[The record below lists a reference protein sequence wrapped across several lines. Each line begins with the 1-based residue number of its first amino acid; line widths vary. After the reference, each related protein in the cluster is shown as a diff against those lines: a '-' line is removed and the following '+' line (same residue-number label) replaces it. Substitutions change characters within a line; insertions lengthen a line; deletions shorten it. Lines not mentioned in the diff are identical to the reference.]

1 MKVNDL
7 YEDFSDGIKLITL
20 LELLTKDKLVC
31 MSVCVSVCMHVSV
44 CVSVHVL
51 WSCDHFTHTDG
62 GPERLCT

>member
-31 MSVCVSVCMHVSV
+31 VCVCVCVRACVVSCVHVSACV
-44 CVSVHVL
+44 CRSTYVYMHMYIRK
-51 WSCDHFTHTDG
+51 
-62 GPERLCT
+62 RL

>member
-31 MSVCVSVCMHVSV
+31 VCVCVHAWCYVCM
-44 CVSVHVL
+44 
-51 WSCDHFTHTDG
+51 
-62 GPERLCT
+62 

>member
-31 MSVCVSVCMHVSV
+31 VCACMRGVMCACKCMCVSFHVCVHAY
-44 CVSVHVL
+44 VH
-51 WSCDHFTHTDG
+51 T
-62 GPERLCT
+62 